1 MFSSTD
7 PKTKRESDLEMNL
20 ANVDEDGLE
29 LPETKYQCEV
39 TMESCEFA
47 RICTAFEGLGRLLT
61 LTVQPDYIK
70 FSVDGPI
77 GAG

>member
-1 MFSSTD
+1 MM
-7 PKTKRESDLEMNL
+7 LVNL
-20 ANVDEDGLE
+20 DEDGLE
-29 LPETKYQCEV
+29 VPETKYQCEV

-47 RICTAFEGLGRLLT
+47 RICTALEGLGRQLT

-70 FSVDGPI
+70 FSIDGAI